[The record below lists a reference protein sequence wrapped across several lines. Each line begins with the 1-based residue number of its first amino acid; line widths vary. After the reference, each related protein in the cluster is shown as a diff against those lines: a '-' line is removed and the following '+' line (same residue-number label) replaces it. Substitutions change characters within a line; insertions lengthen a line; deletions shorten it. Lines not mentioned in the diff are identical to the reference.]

1 MQMNGLREFARRL
14 NVGKYIDAII
24 ADAGILDTVAEA
36 EKEIY
41 QLKKEIDRLTEA
53 HDWQYTMKNEM
64 LRQAERYS
72 RENEE
77 LKKKNKEERE
87 LMMDELQ
94 TLRTQ
99 LLICQEYKERWSKL
113 YRNKLAELES
123 QGDDHD

>member
-1 MQMNGLREFARRL
+1 
-14 NVGKYIDAII
+14 VGKYIDAII

>member
-1 MQMNGLREFARRL
+1 MNGLREFARRL

-123 QGDDHD
+123 QGDDYD